1 MAGDTEKEV
10 LNRQNFHWEKTF
22 ANTPEMFG
30 EEPSEPARKAVELF
44 QEEGKNNILEL
55 GAGQGRDTLFF
66 ARNGF
71 QVCALDYSE
80 TGVQTIRGK
89 VQAQGLAQ
97 MVATMWHDVRQPL
110 PFGAGSFDA
119 CYSHMLFCM
128 ALTTDE
134 LEFLSNEVNRVLKPG
149 GICLYTV
156 RHTDDPH
163 YGTGIHRGEDM
174 YEVGGFIVHFFR
186 REKVEH
192 LAKGYE
198 IVDVAEFEEGPLP
211 RKLFRVT
218 LRKK

>member
-174 YEVGGFIVHFFR
+174 YEVGGFIVHFFS

-192 LAKGYE
+192 FAKGYE